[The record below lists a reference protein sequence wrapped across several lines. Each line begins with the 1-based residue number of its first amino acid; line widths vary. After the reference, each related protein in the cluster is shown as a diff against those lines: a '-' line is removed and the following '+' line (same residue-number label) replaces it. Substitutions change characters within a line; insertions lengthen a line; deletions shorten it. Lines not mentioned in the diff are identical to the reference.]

1 MSFYE
6 NIPIGRIIN
15 RISNDIR
22 ELDDEIGWFFYVF
35 LDNLFICVAYPL
47 VIIYLM
53 PISSIGEIT
62 FYNF

>member
-15 RISNDIR
+15 RISNDVR
-22 ELDDEIGWFFYVF
+22 ELDDEINWFFYVF
-35 LDNLFICVAYPL
+35 LDNLLICVAYPL

-53 PISSIGEIT
+53 PISCIGEIT
-62 FYNF
+62 Y